1 MLIEVRGAAKAFG
14 AVRALRGVSLQL
26 QRGECVGLVGH
37 NGAGKSTLVN
47 ILCGALAPD
56 SGELHIAGR
65 TGAET
70 EGGSIGTGWTV
81 REARRWGLRCVFQE
95 LSLCDNLTLAEN
107 MRIAQPQAA
116 EWSWRARAG
125 AQLMASLDM
134 IFPGHGLR
142 ADDVAGELPIGKRQ
156 LVEVARAF
164 TPGAQPLELM
174 ILDEPTSSLDG
185 QASAQLLSYIRKFVA
200 SGKTCVLITHK
211 LREIFAVTDRLVV
224 MRDGQVVQ
232 VSATKDTDRDRL
244 VTAMGQDIVE
254 PQHGQGQGQAAIT
267 SVSSS
272 AGPRRVGDSDKDSDE
287 YSDEGSGVQTMVE
300 VRATTF
306 GGMSMRAVR
315 GEIIGL
321 AGLAGHGQTE
331 LLIALQEAAL
341 RAPRD
346 GRTTVNGATSFVA
359 GDRQTD
365 GVFALWSIA
374 RNMTVGWLS
383 QLRQRGLID
392 VEEEAAQAQRWRG
405 RLGLVTP
412 DLDLPIGSLSGGNQQ
427 KVLFARALGST
438 APVILMDDPMRG
450 VDVGTKRDVYALIR
464 EEARNGRTFVWYT
477 TEFDEL
483 HHCDRVYVFN
493 NGRVVGELT
502 DDNINEERVVA
513 LSFEEATA

>member
-1 MLIEVRGAAKAFG
+1 MQVSSQALAGEVLVEARGAARSFG
-14 AVRALRGVSLQL
+14 AVQALRGVDLQL
-26 QRGECVGLVGH
+26 RRGECVGLVGH

-56 SGELHIAGR
+56 RGELHFAGR
-65 TGAET
+65 PADGAAW
-70 EGGSIGTGWTV
+70 SL

-107 MRIAQPQAA
+107 MRIAQPQSA
-116 EWSWRARAG
+116 EWAWRKRAG
-125 AQLMASLDM
+125 AQLMATLDR

-142 ADDVAGELPIGKRQ
+142 PDDVVGELPIGKRQ
-156 LVEVARAF
+156 IVEVARAF

-185 QASAQLLSYIRKFVA
+185 QAAAQLLAYIRSFVA
-200 SGKTCVLITHK
+200 EGKTCVLITHK

-232 VSATKDTDRDRL
+232 ATPTAETDRERL
-244 VTAMGQDIVE
+244 VSAMGQAVVNDA
-254 PQHGQGQGQAAIT
+254 PQAAAART
-267 SVSSS
+267 RT
-272 AGPRRVGDSDKDSDE
+272 AGGHTQT
-287 YSDEGSGVQTMVE
+287 VQDVVQVQASTQRGIAL
-300 VRATTF
+300 RA
-306 GGMSMRAVR
+306 AR
-315 GEIIGL
+315 GEVIGL
-321 AGLAGHGQTE
+321 AGLAGHGQTAM
-331 LLIALQEAAL
+331 LLALQEASQRKNTDAM
-341 RAPRD
+341 RVEGDTA
-346 GRTTVNGATSFVA
+346 FVA

-374 RNMTVGWLS
+374 RNMTVGWLA
-383 QLRQRGLID
+383 QLRARSPLID
-392 VEEEAAQAQRWRG
+392 LNQEQQQAQQWRQ

-412 DLDLPIGSLSGGNQQ
+412 DMDLPIGSLSGGNQQ

-464 EEARNGRTFVWYT
+464 EEARGGRTFVWYT

-483 HHCDRVYVFN
+483 HHCDRVYVFS
-493 NGRVVGELT
+493 NGRVVGELAGA
-502 DDNINEERVVA
+502 DISEERVVA
-513 LSFEEATA
+513 LSFEEAAA

>member
-14 AVRALRGVSLQL
+14 AVQALRGVSLQL

-47 ILCGALAPD
+47 ILCGALLPD
-56 SGELHIAGR
+56 SGELRIAGR
-65 TGAET
+65 TGAEV
-70 EGGSIGTGWTV
+70 EGGSIASGWTV

-125 AQLMASLDM
+125 AQLMASLDT

-142 ADDVAGELPIGKRQ
+142 ADDVVGELPIGKRQ

-164 TPGAQPLELM
+164 TPGTQPLELM

-185 QASAQLLSYIRKFVA
+185 QASAQLLAYIRTFVA
-200 SGKTCVLITHK
+200 AGKTCVLITHK

-232 VSATKDTDRDRL
+232 VSATRDTDRDRL

-254 PQHGQGQGQAAIT
+254 AQHGHTRAVVASGAGSLPAASRDDEGI
-267 SVSSS
+267 
-272 AGPRRVGDSDKDSDE
+272 DIDSDE
-287 YSDEGSGVQTMVE
+287 EAMVE
-300 VRATTF
+300 VPATTV
-306 GGMSMRAVR
+306 GGLSMRAAR

-341 RAPRD
+341 HAPRV
-346 GRTTVNGATSFVA
+346 GRPTVKGATSFVA

-374 RNMTVGWLS
+374 RNMTVGWLT
-383 QLRQRGLID
+383 QFRQRGLID
-392 VEEEAAQAQRWRG
+392 VKEEAAQAQQWRG

-412 DLDLPIGSLSGGNQQ
+412 DMDLPIGSLSGGNQQ
-427 KVLFARALGST
+427 KVLFARALGSS

-464 EEARNGRTFVWYT
+464 EEARSGRTFVWYT

-493 NGRVVGELT
+493 NGRVVGELAG
-502 DDNINEERVVA
+502 DDINEERVVA
-513 LSFEEATA
+513 LSFEEAIA

>member
-14 AVRALRGVSLQL
+14 AVQALRGVSLQL

-47 ILCGALAPD
+47 ILCGAMAPD
-56 SGELHIAGR
+56 SGELRIAGR

-70 EGGSIGTGWTV
+70 EGGSIGAGWTV

-125 AQLMASLDM
+125 AQLMASLNT

-142 ADDVAGELPIGKRQ
+142 VDDVVGELPIGKRQ

-185 QASAQLLSYIRKFVA
+185 QASAQLLAYIRKFVA
-200 SGKTCVLITHK
+200 AGKTCVLITHK

-232 VSATKDTDRDRL
+232 VSDTSKTDRERL
-244 VTAMGQDIVE
+244 VTAMGQDVE
-254 PQHGQGQGQAAIT
+254 ATPRQATTRASGAAKTHGSDA
-267 SVSSS
+267 
-272 AGPRRVGDSDKDSDE
+272 RV
-287 YSDEGSGVQTMVE
+287 VE
-300 VRATTF
+300 VTATAA
-306 GGMSMRAVR
+306 GGIAMHAAR
-315 GEIIGL
+315 GEVIGL

-331 LLIALQEAAL
+331 MLIALQDAAL
-341 RAPRD
+341 HGTRRQGAMRVD
-346 GRTTVNGATSFVA
+346 GGTSFVA

-374 RNMTVGWLS
+374 RNMTVGWFA

-392 VEEEAAQAQRWRG
+392 AKQEAAQAQQWRD

-412 DLDLPIGSLSGGNQQ
+412 DMALPIGSLSGGNQQ
-427 KVLFARALGST
+427 KVLFARALGSS

-450 VDVGTKRDVYALIR
+450 VDVGTKRDVYALIK
-464 EEARNGRTFVWYT
+464 EEARGGRTFVWYT

-493 NGRVVGELT
+493 NGRVVGVLAG
-502 DDNINEERVVA
+502 DDINEERVVA

>member
-14 AVRALRGVSLQL
+14 AVQALRGVSLQL

-47 ILCGALAPD
+47 ILCGALLPD
-56 SGELHIAGR
+56 SGELRIAGR
-65 TGAET
+65 TGAEV
-70 EGGSIGTGWTV
+70 EGGSIASGWTV

-125 AQLMASLDM
+125 AQLMASLDT

-142 ADDVAGELPIGKRQ
+142 ADDVVGELPIGKRQ

-164 TPGAQPLELM
+164 TPGTQPLELM

-185 QASAQLLSYIRKFVA
+185 QASAQLLAYIRTFVA
-200 SGKTCVLITHK
+200 AGKTCVLITHK

-232 VSATKDTDRDRL
+232 VSATRDTDRDRL

-254 PQHGQGQGQAAIT
+254 AQHGHTRAAVASGANSLPASLRDDERI
-267 SVSSS
+267 
-272 AGPRRVGDSDKDSDE
+272 DIDSDE
-287 YSDEGSGVQTMVE
+287 EAMVE
-300 VRATTF
+300 VPATTV
-306 GGMSMRAVR
+306 GGLSMRAAR
-315 GEIIGL
+315 GDIIGL

-341 RAPRD
+341 HAPRV
-346 GRTTVNGATSFVA
+346 GRPTVNGATSFVA

-374 RNMTVGWLS
+374 RNMTVGWLT

-392 VEEEAAQAQRWRG
+392 VKEEAAQAQQWRG

-412 DLDLPIGSLSGGNQQ
+412 DMDLPIGSLSGGNQQ
-427 KVLFARALGST
+427 KVLFARALGSS

-464 EEARNGRTFVWYT
+464 EEARSGRTFVWYT

-493 NGRVVGELT
+493 NGRVVGELAG
-502 DDNINEERVVA
+502 DDINEERVVA
-513 LSFEEATA
+513 LSFEEAIA

>member
-1 MLIEVRGAAKAFG
+1 MPNPSQQPPGEVLVEARGAARSFG
-14 AVRALRGVSLQL
+14 AVQALRGVDLQL
-26 QRGECVGLVGH
+26 RRGECVGLVGH

-47 ILCGALAPD
+47 VLCGALSPD
-56 SGELHIAGR
+56 RGALHFAGR
-65 TGAET
+65 PAD
-70 EGGSIGTGWTV
+70 SAAWSL

-107 MRIAQPQAA
+107 MRIAQPQSA
-116 EWSWRARAG
+116 EWAWRKRAG
-125 AQLMASLDM
+125 AQLMASLDR

-142 ADDVAGELPIGKRQ
+142 ADDVVGELPIGKRQ
-156 LVEVARAF
+156 IVEVARAF

-185 QASAQLLSYIRKFVA
+185 QAAAQLLAYIRSFVA
-200 SGKTCVLITHK
+200 EGKTCVLITHK

-232 VSATKDTDRDRL
+232 ATPTAETDRERL
-244 VTAMGQDIVE
+244 VTAMGQAVARDAPSSDASTARRREAGNVQAVVQVQAS
-254 PQHGQGQGQAAIT
+254 PQRGMALRAA
-267 SVSSS
+267 
-272 AGPRRVGDSDKDSDE
+272 
-287 YSDEGSGVQTMVE
+287 
-300 VRATTF
+300 
-306 GGMSMRAVR
+306 R

-321 AGLAGHGQTE
+321 AGLAGHGQTAM
-331 LLIALQEAAL
+331 LLALQQASQHTYDDKDAMRVEGGTA
-341 RAPRD
+341 
-346 GRTTVNGATSFVA
+346 FVA

-365 GVFALWSIA
+365 GVFTLWSIA
-374 RNMTVGWLS
+374 RNMTVGWLA
-383 QLRQRGLID
+383 QLRARSPLID
-392 VEEEAAQAQRWRG
+392 LKREQEQAQQWRQ

-412 DLDLPIGSLSGGNQQ
+412 DMDLPIGSLSGGNQQ

-464 EEARNGRTFVWYT
+464 DEARRGRTFVWYT

-483 HHCDRVYVFN
+483 HHCDRVYVFS

-502 DDNINEERVVA
+502 GDDISEERVVA
-513 LSFEEATA
+513 LSFEEAAA